1 MFHKEIII
9 RLMNILKNKPVMKIY
24 GTSVRIITFLNKY
37 LYILSFISFII
48 STKTQLNENKYFKL
62 IVSIIKY
69 LLIINFILGTS
80 ILIYFVDVVTP
91 FNITFSLYNDI
102 LKPYIEFLKNIWSN
116 LNNLSIEDSYL
127 SNIKESNNIKNQIK
141 EGMKEGIKE
150 GMKEALDEVLSD
162 MQEAEETKIKSKLYK
177 NIALCSSVIFL
188 GYLFFV
194 LPGST
199 ENLLSYNWIN
209 QSLIE
214 SKVFV
219 KDLILN
225 FFSKPSNPGAS
236 GGLTPPSSLGSPSNS
251 VLSLNL
257 STITPNTPTV
267 SPKSLINVG
276 TQTILDGQ
284 TVGKMVETTNILS
297 DVLDK
302 ETDVLIKEGVNK
314 IIKNI
319 TD

>member
-9 RLMNILKNKPVMKIY
+9 RLMNILKNKPIMKIY

-62 IVSIIKY
+62 IVSIIRY

-91 FNITFSLYNDI
+91 FNITLSLYNDI
-102 LKPYIEFLKNIWSN
+102 LKPYIEFLKNMWSN

-177 NIALCSSVIFL
+177 NIAIFSSVMFL
-188 GYLFFV
+188 SYFFFV
-194 LPGST
+194 LPGSSISPEELT
-199 ENLLSYNWIN
+199 QYNMFN
-209 QSLIE
+209 QSLIDL
-214 SKVFV
+214 KIIV

-225 FFSKPSNPGAS
+225 FFSKPSNPGTS
-236 GGLTPPSSLGSPSNS
+236 GGLTPPSPT
-251 VLSLNL
+251 LSLNL

-302 ETDVLIKEGVNK
+302 ESDVLIKEGVNK